1 VEGLCTTG
9 ADVQPPRHW
18 SCIEYERAAV
28 VTCIHHFELL
38 FLMLPA
44 EYVEQS
50 LCNGLVSVRLSVS
63 SIDTSSGGFAAERGR
78 LQQIAAL
85 SSACG

>member
-1 VEGLCTTG
+1 
-9 ADVQPPRHW
+9 
-18 SCIEYERAAV
+18 
-28 VTCIHHFELL
+28 
-38 FLMLPA
+38 MLPA

-63 SIDTSSGGFAAERGR
+63 SIDSSSGGFAAERRR